1 MEIKLQF
8 QNAKNPATEKQ
19 IEYIKSFKNFSTKLS
34 QNQIKKRLDIDAAS
48 EIIDK
53 LKEGEEIELVN

>member
-19 IEYIKSFKNFSTKLS
+19 IEYIYKFDNFSTKLS
-34 QNQIKKRLDIDAAS
+34 KTQVKKRLDIEAAS
-48 EIIDK
+48 DLIDK
-53 LKEGEEIELVN
+53 LKDGDTIKLVN